1 MNEDTNAN
9 NLDRESPPS
18 PLEREAGRERL
29 LALVAALVPDMKPG
43 TNKQYPEVIVTA
55 QQIHALAAA
64 LKSTPETKMDYLF
77 NETAVDRKDGF
88 HMIYHLTSSVLHHSL
103 MIRVVLTDKVNPI
116 VPTVS
121 DVWRAA
127 EFYEREIFDL
137 FGIKFENHP
146 NLKRIFLDD
155 DWVGYP
161 LRKDYKDS
169 FTIER

>member
-1 MNEDTNAN
+1 MT
-9 NLDRESPPS
+9 REE
-18 PLEREAGRERL
+18 LTTF
-29 LALVAALVPDMKPG
+29 VTTLVPDMKTG

-55 QQIHALAAA
+55 AQIHDLAIA
-64 LKSTPETKMDYLF
+64 LKKRHETKLDYLF
-77 NETAVDRKDGF
+77 CETAADRKDGL
-88 HMIYHLTSSVLHHSL
+88 HMIYYLFSTVLHHSL
-103 MIRVVLTDKVNPI
+103 MIRVVIPDKINPVI
-116 VPTVS
+116 PTVS

-137 FGIKFENHP
+137 FGIRFENHP